1 MTENK
6 KKQRFMALPIENHE
20 TAAWINSSKDIKPLS
35 QVVIPTEYD
44 VQNAKEWVDDGSQL

>member
-6 KKQRFMALPIENHE
+6 KKQRFMALPIEKHE
-20 TAAWINSSKDIKPLS
+20 SAAWVNSSRDVKPLS

-44 VQNAKEWVDDGSQL
+44 VQNAKEWVDNGSRL

>member
-6 KKQRFMALPIENHE
+6 KKQRFMALPIESHE
-20 TAAWINSSKDIKPLS
+20 TAAWINSSKDMKPLS

-44 VQNAKEWVDDGSQL
+44 VQNAKEWVDNGSRL

>member
-6 KKQRFMALPIENHE
+6 KKQRFMALQVENHE
-20 TAAWINSSKDIKPLS
+20 TAAWINSSKDMKPLS

-44 VQNAKEWVDDGSQL
+44 VLNAKEWVDNGSRL